1 MLEGGWFNLCYSTLC
16 LTVSVCLKEL
26 LLYVCLC
33 GSICCKITCVK
44 MRKRVNVW
52 EENVCVCSCVRGG
65 PEKLL
70 EVGRQRN
77 CVCLCVCERE
87 RDRKG
92 VDVKMCVCVCVL
104 E

>member
-16 LTVSVCLKEL
+16 PTVSVCLKEL

-52 EENVCVCSCVRGG
+52 EENVCVCLFMCARGNREIVGGKETEKLCLFVCVR
-65 PEKLL
+65 
-70 EVGRQRN
+70 V
-77 CVCLCVCERE
+77 
-87 RDRKG
+87 
-92 VDVKMCVCVCVL
+92 
-104 E
+104 